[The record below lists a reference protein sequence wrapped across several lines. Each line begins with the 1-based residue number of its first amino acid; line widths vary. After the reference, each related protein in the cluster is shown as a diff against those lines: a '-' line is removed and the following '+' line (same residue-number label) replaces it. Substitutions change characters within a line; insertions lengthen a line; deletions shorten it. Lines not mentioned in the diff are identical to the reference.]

1 MQDGSRR
8 EGRLG
13 PSLPESVSPLR
24 GGTAGP
30 ESDDSLPLSL
40 TTAGGGRLLPEVPQ
54 PAPPSRGHSCC
65 QSLQWE
71 VGLDSTLLRPQRSPL
86 LSALW
91 AQMDVSLMRHLI
103 LCEKEVQGSHF
114 PLLALFPH
122 VLDLICFTSWRQK
135 CSHVSVFY
143 RLIAGVLISLN

>member
-1 MQDGSRR
+1 MG
-8 EGRLG
+8 GKAGAG
-13 PSLPESVSPLR
+13 PSFPDSVSHPR

-40 TTAGGGRLLPEVPQ
+40 TPWGGGRLLSEMPQ
-54 PAPPSRGHSCC
+54 PAPLSRAHSCC
-65 QSLQWE
+65 QPLQRE

-91 AQMDVSLMRHLI
+91 AQMDVGSMKHLI